1 MRKIT
6 RRIKREKEREKR
18 EQLNDA
24 NPPSGQFINRRR
36 RRVLLLWQ
44 KSNLISQTSSSW
56 GKNTLCF
63 VFKRTERENKEEEK
77 RDDKERGNICGDESK
92 KELLVLVPFQE
103 RERER
108 ESLPLEFNSFLCA
121 SKRRRFCVPS
131 RTAISNASTLLLK
144 NGLRPI

>member
-1 MRKIT
+1 VRKIT

-18 EQLNDA
+18 AQLNDA
-24 NPPSGQFINRRR
+24 NLPSGQFINRRR

-44 KSNLISQTSSSW
+44 KSNHISQTSSSW

-108 ESLPLEFNSFLCA
+108 ERVYLWSLTRFFALPNDEDFA
-121 SKRRRFCVPS
+121 SHRERRFPTPRLCS
-131 RTAISNASTLLLK
+131 
-144 NGLRPI
+144 